1 MIFSGILWG
10 PHCAFYPLYIGVHSS
25 SHGSGKALVVVIARV
40 TRDYLKSISSSPLEI
55 LLE

>member
-1 MIFSGILWG
+1 MIFSGILGG
-10 PHCAFYPLYIGVHSS
+10 PHCAIYPLYIGVHSS